1 MDIRI
6 VDGRLTKDA
15 EVKTNKTGVKFLS
28 FTLANNRFANGEQTT
43 TYFNV
48 VSYNPYDVQKHENDK
63 SYTKGKLVVVSGRP
77 NEVMTIKDNK
87 TYLNRNIIANSIEP
101 GSYNVTKENG
111 QQATT
116 YRDVAPAP
124 VTAPAPTVP
133 LCEAPRI
140 PHPQVTV
147 PPVASPV
154 STPQVEV
161 NETSAEDDLPF

>member
-15 EVKTNKTGVKFLS
+15 EIKTNKSGVKFLS

-48 VSYNPYDVQKHENDK
+48 VSYNAFDVQKHENDK

-101 GSYNVTKENG
+101 GSYNVSKENT
-111 QQATT
+111 QQTVN

-124 VTAPAPTVP
+124 VTATSPSSPV
-133 LCEAPRI
+133 CEAPRA
-140 PHPQVTV
+140 PQPSAPTYTAPVPEPQVTM
-147 PPVASPV
+147 S
-154 STPQVEV
+154 
-161 NETSAEDDLPF
+161 ETSTDDDLPF